1 MGFFFVYILKS
12 GVCLSLFYLFYRLL
26 LSKETFY
33 RFNRIA
39 LLGILVFSLLLPL
52 IEVTKAPQNEINQA
66 VLTIEQL
73 LVMAENHQQTQVTAV
88 VEGDDL
94 VDTWRSPVHWIEIVL
109 LFYIAGIFFLVCRN
123 VYSLFRLV
131 RLMNTAQR
139 RQIDKHTVLLVHDR
153 KVAPFSWMKFVV
165 ISRTDLE
172 ENGREILIHE
182 CAHIRKHHSWDLL
195 IADICIFFQWFNPG
209 AWLLKQ
215 ELQNIH
221 EYEADEAVING
232 GINARDY
239 QLLLI
244 KKAVGTRLY
253 SMANS
258 FNHSKLKKRIT
269 MMLKE
274 KSNPWAR
281 LKYLYVLPL
290 ATIAVTAFA
299 RPEISE
305 RVEEISAV
313 KVNDLAAIVEAKVE
327 EITKDVSNITFGDS
341 LKKLVVTGDSILKEK
356 GTISIYG
363 EKGKNG
369 VLATKLLP
377 DEDNHFKI
385 TKTQAKIKP
394 GMNTSVDKSKLMG
407 THIGGIST
415 VDLRDKDVL
424 VIIDGKESSR
434 TVVDALDPSRIES
447 ISILDGKE
455 ATDIYGD
462 KAKNG
467 AMVIQLHSTAEQILQ
482 NKYKI
487 DAISKTRL
495 DALNRGSK
503 NWGVTF
509 HSVSGKKPLVYIDGK
524 EAVGEEALSSVSP
537 ERIKSISVMKDK
549 AAVEVYGERGKDG
562 VVLVDLLTEEEYQ
575 NKQKFPKPAKVRTE
589 SESPKKS
596 HFYMG
601 GSHDEEWHVAQA
613 KKKPL
618 VIIDGKEA
626 LEEDAISKLAPDR
639 IKNFTI
645 LKDKSATDIYGERG
659 KNGVLIITLFTDAEY
674 EFNKANPKKPYAD
687 ALELAESMAKDV
699 EGEIIYCID
708 DEKIKKSKLK
718 GMSTKNIRSVSV
730 NEMDG
735 TKIVRL
741 ETDKYR
747 SDWISVTGVVTDEE
761 GKTIAAT
768 VLVKGTNDYT
778 VADADGR
785 FNLKAPKN
793 GILRI
798 ADVNKSVAEVKVK
811 PMLKVV
817 LKDK

>member
-1 MGFFFVYILKS
+1 MGIFLIYILKS
-12 GVCLSLFYLFYRLL
+12 AVCLSLFYLFYRLL
-26 LSKETFY
+26 LSKETFH

-39 LLGILVFSLLLPL
+39 LLGILFLSLLIPF
-52 IEVTKAPQNEINQA
+52 IEVTTAHQTELSQT
-66 VLTIEQL
+66 VLTVEQL
-73 LVMAENHQQTQVTAV
+73 LMMAEAMDPAEVTVAQPEELSISWVQV
-88 VEGDDL
+88 L
-94 VDTWRSPVHWIEIVL
+94 L
-109 LFYIAGIFFLVCRN
+109 LFYLVGIIFFACRN
-123 VYSLFRLV
+123 LYSLSRLLLLIKSGKRERLEGGV
-131 RLMNTAQR
+131 RL
-139 RQIDKHTVLLVHDR
+139 IVLER
-153 KVAPFSWMKFVV
+153 EVAPFSWMRYIV
-165 ISRTDLE
+165 ISRKDLE
-172 ENGREILIHE
+172 EDGREILIHE
-182 CAHIRKHHSWDLL
+182 MAHIQNRHSIDLL
-195 IADICIFFQWFNPG
+195 VADICIFFQWFNPG
-209 AWLLKQ
+209 IWLLKQ

-221 EYEADEAVING
+221 EYEADETVINE
-232 GINARDY
+232 GIDAKDY

-290 ATIAVTAFA
+290 AAIAVTAFA

-305 RVEEISAV
+305 KADEISAV

-327 EITKDVSNITFGDS
+327 EITKDVSNITSGDS

-369 VLATKLLP
+369 GGATKLLP

-434 TVVDALDPSRIES
+434 TVVDALDPSSIES

-503 NWGVTF
+503 NWGVAF

-687 ALELAESMAKDV
+687 ALELAESMVKDV

>member
-1 MGFFFVYILKS
+1 MGIFLIYILKS
-12 GVCLSLFYLFYRLL
+12 AVCLSLFYLFYRLL
-26 LSKETFY
+26 LSKETFH

-39 LLGILVFSLLLPL
+39 LLGILFLSLLIPF
-52 IEVTKAPQNEINQA
+52 IEVTTAHQTELSQT
-66 VLTIEQL
+66 VLTVEQL
-73 LVMAENHQQTQVTAV
+73 LMMAEAMDPAEVTVAQPEELSISWVQV
-88 VEGDDL
+88 L
-94 VDTWRSPVHWIEIVL
+94 L
-109 LFYIAGIFFLVCRN
+109 LFYLVGIIFFACRN
-123 VYSLFRLV
+123 LYSLSRLLLLIKSGKQERLEGGV
-131 RLMNTAQR
+131 RL
-139 RQIDKHTVLLVHDR
+139 IVLER
-153 KVAPFSWMKFVV
+153 EVAPFSWMRYIV
-165 ISRTDLE
+165 ISRKDLE
-172 ENGREILIHE
+172 EDGREILIHE
-182 CAHIRKHHSWDLL
+182 MAHIQNRHSIDLL
-195 IADICIFFQWFNPG
+195 VADICIFFQWFNPG
-209 AWLLKQ
+209 IWLLKQ

-221 EYEADEAVING
+221 EYEADETVINE
-232 GINARDY
+232 GIDAKDY

-290 ATIAVTAFA
+290 AAIAVTAFA

-305 RVEEISAV
+305 KADEISAV

-327 EITKDVSNITFGDS
+327 EITKDVSNITSGDS

-434 TVVDALDPSRIES
+434 TVVDALDPSSIES

-575 NKQKFPKPAKVRTE
+575 NKQKFPKSTKVRTE

-687 ALELAESMAKDV
+687 ALELAESMVKDV